1 MSARPRR
8 VRVAGRAA
16 RVPALALALG
26 VLGAGWSSG
35 ASGARAQQQGA
46 EGAGRAPRA
55 ADAPAAG
62 PTLGL
67 EEVLSS
73 VELHYP
79 VIEVARRE
87 IDMAEA
93 EVLAADGAF
102 DPLWR
107 TRVSGFAGGYDY
119 ARIDSLIE
127 EPTPLWGASFFVGYR
142 YGRGK
147 IQDYYRE
154 LATLRYGEVRAGV
167 QVPLWR
173 NGPIDRR
180 RAGIARADLGLR
192 VAELGLELSRIEVV
206 RAATHRYWDW
216 VAAGARLEI
225 ARSLLAIAVQRDAQ
239 VAARAAAGDVAAVER
254 TENARLVVQ
263 REGGVVSAE
272 RGLQQAAI
280 ELSLF
285 YRAADGRP
293 RIPSSARLPASLP
306 EPVMPAAAE
315 VRRAREIAVAR
326 RPDVRRLQTLR
337 EQFRVERDL
346 AENQAAP
353 AIDVLLFASQDIGP
367 RETLD
372 QTLYRA
378 HLPQFEAAV
387 TVEIPVL
394 NRVARGRAAAAAAGM
409 QRAEEQA
416 ELARDRIRAEVRD
429 ALSALEAA
437 RRRID
442 LARRELELARQLEA
456 AERRRF
462 EGGDST
468 LLIVNL
474 REQATAEARQR
485 EVDALV
491 EFQKAMASYRAAVA
505 EGAQGLRGGLRRAG
519 SDDEDL

>member
-1 MSARPRR
+1 MTARGALPSFAAAGLATVALAIGGTTSVNAQVHPAATGDGREAGVAAAEPR
-8 VRVAGRAA
+8 
-16 RVPALALALG
+16 PAL
-26 VLGAGWSSG
+26 S
-35 ASGARAQQQGA
+35 
-46 EGAGRAPRA
+46 
-55 ADAPAAG
+55 
-62 PTLGL
+62 L
-67 EEVLSS
+67 EEVLAS

-79 VIEVARRE
+79 LIEVARHE
-87 IDMAEA
+87 IAMAEGEA
-93 EVLAADGAF
+93 LAADGAF

-107 TRVSGFAGGYDY
+107 TRVSAFAGGYDY
-119 ARIDSLIE
+119 ARVDSLVE

-154 LATLRYGEVRAGV
+154 LATLRYGEIRAGV

-180 RAGIARADLGLR
+180 RAGIARAGLGVR
-192 VAELGLELSRIEVV
+192 AAELGLQLSRIEVM
-206 RAATHRYWDW
+206 RIATNRYWDW

-239 VAARAAAGDVAAVER
+239 VAARAASGDVAAVER

-263 REGGVVSAE
+263 REGGVVAAE
-272 RGLQQAAI
+272 RSLQQAAI

-285 YRAADGRP
+285 YRGSDGRP
-293 RIPSSARLPASLP
+293 RIPSSARLPP
-306 EPVMPAAAE
+306 GIPDPVMPPAE
-315 VRRAREIAVAR
+315 EIRRARELAVAR
-326 RPDVRRLQTLR
+326 RPDVRRLQMLR

-353 AIDVLLFASQDIGP
+353 AIDLNLFASQDIGP

-378 HLPQFEAAV
+378 HLPQFEVAV
-387 TVEIPVL
+387 TVEVPVL
-394 NRVARGRAAAAAAGM
+394 NRVARGRAAAATAGM
-409 QRAEEQA
+409 QRADEQA

-437 RRRID
+437 RLRVD
-442 LARRELELARQLEA
+442 LARRELDLARQLEA
-456 AERRRF
+456 AEWRRF
-462 EGGDST
+462 HAGDST
-468 LLIVNL
+468 LLVVNL

-485 EVDALV
+485 EVDALID
-491 EFQKAMASYRAAVA
+491 FQKAMASYRAAIA
-505 EGAQGLRGGLRRAG
+505 EGAQGFRGGLRRAAG
-519 SDDEDL
+519 DDEDL